1 MAFTNVLKKHLLI
14 VFLLLGI
21 TYLNTIQAQPEIKP
35 VQLTDNITLLP
46 IYGVNTT
53 AFKYGKEALVIDA
66 GYEQVSKLL
75 EAELEKLGIEKVTYL
90 INTHWHFDHVG
101 GNKYFGNNSEVIAHS
116 SVRELL
122 TRDEMLLG
130 DIQKAYPTEALPDI
144 TIDGK
149 ATLYLDSEEIELIPL
164 PGAHTG
170 GDILVWF
177 KNANIV
183 HIGDI
188 VFADIFPFVDVD
200 HGGSVLTSAENLNK
214 IMEMFPED
222 IKLIPGHGRVL
233 SIDDVQKHREMVMT
247 TTDIVKK
254 EIDAGKSKDE
264 IIAANVLNEWQDWG
278 KAFTCADWIGMIYD
292 SLKK

>member
-1 MAFTNVLKKHLLI
+1 MAFTDAVKKHLLI
-14 VFLLLGI
+14 FFLLLGI

-53 AFKYGKEALVIDA
+53 VFKYGKEALVIDA

-75 EAELEKLGIEKVTYL
+75 ESELEKLGVEKVTYL

-101 GNKYFGNNSEVIAHS
+101 GNKFFGDESIIIAHS
-116 SVRELL
+116 SVRDLL
-122 TRDEMLLG
+122 SKDEMLLG
-130 DIQKAYPTEALPDI
+130 EMQKAYPTEALPEI

-149 ATLYLDSEEIELIPL
+149 VTLYIGDEEVELIRL
-164 PGAHTG
+164 TGAHTR

-177 KNANIV
+177 KKANIV

-200 HGGSVLTSAENLNK
+200 HGGSVLTLAENLEE
-214 IMEMFPED
+214 IVEMFPAD
-222 IKLIPGHGRVL
+222 IKLVPGHGRIL
-233 SIDDVQKHREMVMT
+233 SIDDIYKYREMVIT
-247 TTDIVKK
+247 TTDIVRS
-254 EIDAGKSKDE
+254 EIDAGKTKEE
-264 IIAANVLNEWQDWG
+264 IIAANVLNDWQEWG
-278 KAFTCADWIGMIYD
+278 KAFSCADWIGMIYK
-292 SLKK
+292 SIKE